1 MYTVWHCDL
10 CPFHLEKLGFSW
22 KLLSHDVFKDIR
34 FSRDNLMKM
43 QTAQGLGN
51 NVQKVQV
58 LSSFD
63 EDLLLSLGLLGKHNP
78 QVLLGL

>member
-1 MYTVWHCDL
+1 MICVQ
-10 CPFHLEKLGFSW
+10 FHLEKLGFSW

-63 EDLLLSLGLLGKHNP
+63 EDLLLSLGLLGKHTP